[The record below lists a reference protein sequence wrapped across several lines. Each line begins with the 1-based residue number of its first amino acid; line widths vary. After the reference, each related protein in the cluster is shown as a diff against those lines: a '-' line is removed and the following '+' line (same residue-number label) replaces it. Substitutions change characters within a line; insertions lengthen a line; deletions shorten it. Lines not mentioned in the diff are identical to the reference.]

1 MAHTAH
7 PQSARRPNARR
18 HPAHDHS
25 ATRLVLFMIGVLAT
39 LAALGWAGSNMY
51 RRANQQ
57 RALVTMMGAKGNF
70 APLPEL
76 ELTLGGAR
84 SLDLK
89 VTLEL
94 KPKANPAV
102 ADRYSR
108 RIVDRLYDDIRQ
120 HEPEELLGPGSANLV
135 KQSVTRAVRGVTGQ
149 DMVKDVLIERMI
161 VK

>member
-1 MAHTAH
+1 MAGSV
-7 PQSARRPNARR
+7 QR
-18 HPAHDHS
+18 HQVHDHS
-25 ATRLVLFMIGVLAT
+25 ATRLLLFMLGVLAT
-39 LAALGWAGSNMY
+39 LAVLGWAGTSMY
-51 RRANQQ
+51 QRATQQ
-57 RALVTMMGAKGNF
+57 RSLVTMMGVKGNF

-76 ELTLGGAR
+76 ELNLSGAR

-108 RIVDRLYDDIRQ
+108 RIIDRLYDDIRQ
-120 HEPEELLGPGSANLV
+120 YEPQELLGPGSANLV